1 MHRQH
6 DAGEFLHHCLLATQM
21 PCYQCSWESRLEEP
35 ARVVTSGTLEHAIVL
50 PFEGAPPYTL
60 QGMLDRWSGQYAPQ
74 ALVTHRGVVWLQ
86 LERYMYAAAKNRQ
99 TVRIRPGDQ
108 VAVPLSRQASAS
120 SMNPSRS
127 QRLYTT

>member
-1 MHRQH
+1 MQL
-6 DAGEFLHHCLLATQM
+6 GVT
-21 PCYQCSWESRLEEP
+21 P

-99 TVRIRPGDQ
+99 TVRVRPGDQ
-108 VAVPLSRQASAS
+108 VAVPIFSESTGLSIQHESFTVAA
-120 SMNPSRS
+120 
-127 QRLYTT
+127 LIYHLGDTTQSGHYLLLCWGSLV